1 MSNRLWESKDQVKD
15 KEYILEALGQIV
27 GSYVKNHTMEPHA
40 LNSFIQQVF
49 STLCNLQHTPNVR
62 TPSQPI
68 VDVEAS
74 ITPDY
79 LICLEDGKRLKMLK
93 RHLRT
98 SYGLTPEQ
106 YRERWSLPMD
116 YPMVAPSYAEKRSAL
131 ARNNGLGHVRSRV
144 YSHPSVQVSK
154 GGEEKKRS
162 AS

>member
-1 MSNRLWESKDQVKD
+1 MSTRMWENKDPIKD
-15 KEYILEALGQIV
+15 KEVILQALGRIV
-27 GSYVKNHTMEPHA
+27 GAYLKNNTMEQHS

-62 TPSQPI
+62 APSQPV
-68 VDVEAS
+68 VDIEAS

-79 LICLEDGKRLKMLK
+79 LICLEDGKHLKMLK

-106 YRERWSLPMD
+106 YRERWSLPVD

-131 ARNNGLGHVRSRV
+131 ARSNNLGHVRSRV
-144 YSHPSVQVSK
+144 YSSSSAQLAK
-154 GGEEKKRS
+154 AAEDKKRS